1 MGGDSYSKFFLFILD
16 NLNKRR
22 KGDNNEPVKFIQT
35 FIKVIKKCFV
45 LKCKIFYPKLFSKE
59 GDSFDGKL
67 ETFLTEISWFIPSL
81 ALIYVPR

>member
-16 NLNKRR
+16 NLSKRK

-45 LKCKIFYPKLFSKE
+45 LKCKIFLFQAFFQ
-59 GDSFDGKL
+59 G
-67 ETFLTEISWFIPSL
+67 
-81 ALIYVPR
+81 RR